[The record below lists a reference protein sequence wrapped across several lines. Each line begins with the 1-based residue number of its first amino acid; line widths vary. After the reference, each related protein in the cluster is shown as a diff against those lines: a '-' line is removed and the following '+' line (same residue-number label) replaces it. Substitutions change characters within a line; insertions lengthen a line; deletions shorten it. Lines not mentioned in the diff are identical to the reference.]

1 MAQKSYLQK
10 VAKTSSCKT
19 QFLISTLSRLKAS
32 GPGVATTSHP
42 PSLSVAKER
51 ATPVVMATAT
61 IAPRCALP
69 RALVLDCNSR
79 VPMRIPRKHARSIAS
94 LTLSLPSIPPRHV
107 FGAKGDVADNVT
119 YVDETTVAYV
129 AGHQLVLYHVET
141 KTQRFIPGR
150 ADTEAITALAFSQC
164 KSYVAVAERAEKGVI
179 TVYDLT
185 TTTGS
190 PRKRV
195 LEGDVGS
202 KVRLVSLTKNNP
214 NDRPN

>member
-1 MAQKSYLQK
+1 M
-10 VAKTSSCKT
+10 
-19 QFLISTLSRLKAS
+19 
-32 GPGVATTSHP
+32 
-42 PSLSVAKER
+42 
-51 ATPVVMATAT
+51 
-61 IAPRCALP
+61 
-69 RALVLDCNSR
+69 
-79 VPMRIPRKHARSIAS
+79 
-94 LTLSLPSIPPRHV
+94 
-107 FGAKGDVADNVT
+107 
-119 YVDETTVAYV
+119 AYV

-202 KVRLVSLTKNNP
+202 KVRLVSREKQPKRSSKLGHDNDLNPLTSFHPPSPPPNN
-214 NDRPN
+214 RST

>member
-1 MAQKSYLQK
+1 
-10 VAKTSSCKT
+10 
-19 QFLISTLSRLKAS
+19 
-32 GPGVATTSHP
+32 
-42 PSLSVAKER
+42 
-51 ATPVVMATAT
+51 MATAT

-69 RALVLDCNSR
+69 RASLVLAAIPGSR
-79 VPMRIPRKHARSIAS
+79 CEFPENTPDR